1 LSVRL
6 PDPPEGL
13 ADPRRVIAWMRA
25 VQQTLEV
32 ELVALRTK
40 KQERGEVLFLRPF
53 TVAELPSPALPYKQ
67 IMVTDET
74 GGPIPAFN
82 DGTNWRRCSDRAIV
96 S

>member
-1 LSVRL
+1 MREVQRVVEKSIT
-6 PDPPEGL
+6 GL
-13 ADPRRVIAWMRA
+13 EATK
-25 VQQTLEV
+25 QQ
-32 ELVALRTK
+32 
-40 KQERGEVLFLRPF
+40 RGEVLFLRPF
-53 TVAELPSPALPYKQ
+53 TVATLPSPALPYKQ